1 MDQPPE
7 KRDVG
12 SGAYRDIKVRDGRR
26 PVEAGVDCDKLGFA
40 YALRLDREAKSDR
53 MVFCGV
59 AAHYEDDIGI
69 GHIRPA
75 VGHRAATES
84 GSQTGHR
91 GAMSKAGLVFV
102 GHHTES
108 EAEFAKQV
116 VDLVG
121 IGTAADDR
129 HVRKTIDQAVLG
141 VLDLEARIA
150 RLLNEARHTV
160 EGLIPR
166 NRLPIGRTWSPIQWP
181 RETPVVDHKL
191 PERDP
196 LGTEGTSI
204 NGAVR
209 VPFDMDHG
217 RCYIARLITECVNN
231 DA

>member
-75 VGHRAATES
+75 VGHRTATES

-102 GHHTES
+102 GHDS
-108 EAEFAKQV
+108 QSKAELAKQV

-121 IGTAADDR
+121 VRTTADDR
-129 HVRKTIDQAVLG
+129 RVRKSIDHAALG
-141 VLDLEARIA
+141 VLDLEAPIA
-150 RLLNEARHTV
+150 SLLNEPRHTV
-160 EGLIPR
+160 EGFIPG
-166 NRLPIGRTWSPIQWP
+166 NRLPIGRSRSAI
-181 RETPVVDHKL
+181 
-191 PERDP
+191 
-196 LGTEGTSI
+196 
-204 NGAVR
+204 
-209 VPFDMDHG
+209 
-217 RCYIARLITECVNN
+217 
-231 DA
+231 